1 MYFSNLCA
9 DLGIPREEIASI
21 LGIEQRLADAIDGG
35 KAEVANRS
43 SRDRSLENAAGRLQA
58 RAGKSVDENGVL
70 RERVEGQDILRA
82 IQRDQC
88 DNSGAPLP
96 AELSEWEREVNEELD
111 ANVDNAHQYLAKQ
124 GVLVGTRKP
133 RDDLRIHIIHGLRLK
148 GAIIDSG
155 TWWIGRIRLIG
166 YAVKVPPPVRS

>member
-35 KAEVANRS
+35 KAEVADRS
-43 SRDRSLENAAGRLQA
+43 AVDTSLENAVQRLQA
-58 RAGKSVDENGVL
+58 RAGKRVDEE
-70 RERVEGQDILRA
+70 ERVDANDVHLA
-82 IQRDQC
+82 IQRDQR

-96 AELSEWEREVNEELD
+96 AELAEWERAVNEELET
-111 ANVDNAHQYLAKQ
+111 NVDNAHEYLAKQ
-124 GVLVGTRKP
+124 GVHVGARKP
-133 RDDLRIHIIHGLRLK
+133 RDDLRIHIIDGLSVK

-155 TWWIGRIRLIG
+155 SWWIGRIRLIG